1 MTCLSGWTEE
11 AFALKGWY
19 DLSMK
24 NIFNNVGY
32 FFKEV
37 KTISK
42 TNLLS
47 NIFSLL
53 STGLIFFILAMII
66 SGWWV
71 SSRVVEVIQ
80 EEAEISVYFDESI
93 GNTGAS
99 QLVERIKGIEGVR
112 EIRMVDE
119 NEAYGRMEK
128 ILGKD
133 ARVLEFFDDNPFS
146 PFLEVKIH
154 LEKLDSVL
162 KSLNLT
168 QGVEYVRDNSEV
180 LDRIRSISVV
190 LSLLGYLVIAAVGI
204 TTLVIISHIIR
215 MGIQNNREQ
224 INTLR
229 LLGAPDT
236 FIASPFLLEGL
247 LLTLGG
253 GILAVILTAFVLKYV
268 YAKTAGPLPFIP
280 LPPFEELI
288 RFLIILVMSLSAFLG
303 IVGSLFG
310 LSSARE

>member
-1 MTCLSGWTEE
+1 
-11 AFALKGWY
+11 
-19 DLSMK
+19 MK
-24 NIFNNVGY
+24 NIFYNTGY
-32 FFKEV
+32 FFKEA
-37 KTISK
+37 KTIVK

-53 STGLIFFILAMII
+53 STGLIFFILTMIV

-71 SSRVVEVIQ
+71 SSRVVEVVQ
-80 EEAEISVYFDESI
+80 EEAEISVYFNESI

-99 QLVERIKGIEGVR
+99 QLVERIKIIDGVR
-112 EIRMVDE
+112 ETRLVDKD
-119 NEAYGRMEK
+119 EAYSRMEK

-154 LEKLDSVL
+154 LEKMDSVL

-180 LDRIRSISVV
+180 LDHIRSISTV
-190 LSLLGYLVIAAVGI
+190 LSLLGYLIIAAVGI

-253 GILAVILTAFVLKYV
+253 GVLAVTLTAFVLKYV
-268 YAKTAGPLPFIP
+268 YTKTAGPLPFIP
-280 LPPFEELI
+280 LPPLAELI
-288 RFLIILVMSLSAFLG
+288 PGLIILVMSLSAFLG
-303 IVGSLFG
+303 IVGSLLG
-310 LSSARE
+310 LSSAREKG